1 IESDGEVTVF
11 AGSNRRPLV
20 TASAVSGAAVPPLM
34 VGPSKPGQ
42 RFAPAASAVP
52 AVPLAPAAPASA
64 RGGIPDLAALIAWIE
79 SLDAS
84 GLDGRDLTE
93 IGLQGGERP
102 WHVRAAMTPGQ
113 QLGHRIIDVETQKLS
128 TKDVML
134 AMRVSADQYEVDLPL
149 SGRIR
154 ADVGPDGVPHM
165 LEGRVLVEKGI
176 IVD

>member
-1 IESDGEVTVF
+1 
-11 AGSNRRPLV
+11 
-20 TASAVSGAAVPPLM
+20 M

-93 IGLQGGERP
+93 IGLQGGNLTVDDQRNGKQWTFTNIDLSVTRPKGGGIAVTLGSQGGERP

-113 QLGHRIIDVETQKLS
+113 PGHRIIDI
-128 TKDVML
+128 DL
-134 AMRVSADQYEVDLPL
+134 ADIRRAQGHRERMAAGVRVGDAAAVRTARAPFAGHGAEVFANRPA
-149 SGRIR
+149 R
-154 ADVGPDGVPHM
+154 
-165 LEGRVLVEKGI
+165 
-176 IVD
+176 